1 MSKELRG
8 QLKEKKA
15 ASKMWEKGPDHRG
28 RRKE

>member
-1 MSKELRG
+1 MSKELMG

-15 ASKMWEKGPDHRG
+15 ANEMWEKGPDHRG